1 MQPLPGNI
9 DTENNHIEIKFW
21 KEITEFLKT
30 DDTAIIGY
38 KSPSLGIKIE
48 ETPTFII
55 RSKQFG
61 IIIIEI
67 VSERIKNIEEEYWET
82 VGSKELY
89 SRDNILQDFVGEI
102 QNRFS
107 KYKELYNRR
116 EKEYAIPIIPILV
129 FATTD
134 KDNITSDIIIT
145 KEQYFTDNFA
155 DLKNLFSKQDNEIE
169 EKTYDFSNSVLD
181 GTIQFN
187 KRTKKKNIVEFNTI
201 NDYIQKS
208 LEETFNLDFTQRSVA
223 MQIPNGPQ
231 RIRGLAGTGKTVIL
245 CMKAALAHK
254 DTKNFKKILFLFNTQ
269 SMYNQITK
277 YISGYYLNEAK
288 AIIDPHRI
296 EILHTWGGKKTRQ
309 GLYSKLCEIYGIA
322 PKTYFDAKHSKDAL
336 DYIYKDLLTQIK
348 DKLEPIYDMVL
359 IDEAQ
364 DFSSAIFETIFHI
377 TKKPKRIIWAYDE
390 FQSLKELKIKEPEE
404 LFGKNK
410 KGIPNM
416 TSEILEGQYSGGIE
430 KDFILPN
437 SYRNPRLNL
446 MIAHGIGLGLYT
458 KNASIP
464 MKDKIEWTARGYKI
478 IEPDRKQFEPND
490 TIVVERPES
499 NSKNILENLLK
510 QQGKDEFQ
518 LVKYNNKTD
527 IKAELDY
534 VILNISKLVKKQNVE
549 PEEILVITLDTR
561 NSKDQL
567 QYIRQGLVVKKIAS
581 TTPGFIESSD
591 SFKEKGRVTLTTP
604 FKAKGNEANV
614 IFVINA
620 QQSITD
626 TTFNARN
633 ALFVS
638 ITRSRGWCFISGNG
652 KYSSILEKEFKD
664 IVKDYPEFKFLFP
677 NEEDIKRRL
686 KIIKSS
692 KANLEKIDKE
702 IDKILKDETY
712 KALLMQ
718 KIKQNETFKNE
729 LGE

>member
-21 KEITEFLKT
+21 KQITNFLK
-30 DDTAIIGY
+30 DDETAIVGY
-38 KSPSLGIKIE
+38 KNPSLGIIIE

-61 IIIIEI
+61 IVVIEM
-67 VSERIKNIEEEYWET
+67 VSKRIKNIEEEYWET
-82 VGSKELY
+82 VDNKELY
-89 SRDNILQDFVGEI
+89 SRDNVLQDFVGEI
-102 QNRFS
+102 RNRFS

-116 EKEYAIPIIPILV
+116 EKKFNIPIIPILV
-129 FATTD
+129 FVAT
-134 KDNITSDIIIT
+134 DNHDIENENIIT
-145 KEQYFTDNFA
+145 KETYFSNNFD
-155 DLKNLFSKQDNEIE
+155 DLKFFHSKQDSEVDKKI
-169 EKTYDFSNSVLD
+169 YDFSNSVLD
-181 GTIQFN
+181 GTIKFN
-187 KRTKKKNIVEFNTI
+187 KRVKKKNIVKFDTI

-208 LEETFNLDFTQRSVA
+208 LEETFKLDFIQRSVA
-223 MQIPNGPQ
+223 MQIPKGPQ

-254 DTKNFKKILFLFNTQ
+254 DKKNFKKILFLFNTQ

-277 YISGYYLNEAK
+277 YISDYYLNEAK
-288 AIIDPHRI
+288 AIIDPNRI

-309 GLYSKLCEIYGIA
+309 GLYSKLCEMYGIA
-322 PKTYFDAKHSKDAL
+322 PKTYFDAKYSRDAL
-336 DYIYKDLLTQIK
+336 DYIYKDLLSQIK
-348 DKLEPIYDMVL
+348 NQLEPIYDMVL

-364 DFSSAIFETIFHI
+364 DFSPAIFETIFYI

-404 LFGKNK
+404 LFGNDKEGK
-410 KGIPNM
+410 PNM
-416 TSEILEGQYSGGIE
+416 TNKILEGQYSGGIE

-458 KNASIP
+458 ENASIP
-464 MKDKIEWTARGYKI
+464 MKDKIEWTSRGYKI
-478 IEPDRKQFEPND
+478 IEPDKKQFEAKD
-490 TIVVERPES
+490 KIIVERPES

-510 QQGKDEFQ
+510 QQNKDDFQ
-518 LVKYNNKTD
+518 LVKYNNKANINAE
-527 IKAELDY
+527 IKY
-534 VILNISKLVKKQNVE
+534 VITSIDKLIKIQNVE

-561 NSKDQL
+561 NSKDHL
-567 QYIRQGLVVKKIAS
+567 QDIRQGLVVHKIAA
-581 TTPGFIESSD
+581 TTPGYIESPD
-591 SFKEKGRVTLTTP
+591 SFKEKGRVTLTTA

-614 IFVINA
+614 VFVINA
-620 QQSITD
+620 QISVTD

-652 KYSSILEKEFKD
+652 KYSSVLEKEFKE
-664 IVKDYPEFKFLFP
+664 IIKDYPKFKFSFP
-677 NEEDIKRRL
+677 YEDDIKRRL
-686 KIIKSS
+686 KIIKSN
-692 KANLEKIDKE
+692 KPNLEKINKD
-702 IDKILKDETY
+702 IDKILQDKTY

-718 KIKQNETFKNE
+718 KIKQDETLKNE